1 MNSPFLRKGRGHLLS
16 NKQQEGACSRSIM
29 AARIF
34 LFFCLLAIL
43 QRSSSSLCSLQY
55 RGQPPPR
62 GWRQVSPAANGPAA
76 FSLRPS
82 QACKARAARAYQQY
96 IPRLG
101 ACHGTKAGS
110 RGLGHA
116 GLNGLYGLQCLCA
129 PAAAATLPP
138 PPQITLCTVVELL
151 SSLSDLVFG
160 ILGSEERHF
169 T

>member
-1 MNSPFLRKGRGHLLS
+1 MNIPFLRKGRGHLLS

-34 LFFCLLAIL
+34 SLFCLLAIL

-55 RGQPPPR
+55 RGQPPHAR
-62 GWRQVSPAANGPAA
+62 GARCLCARAPGLTATALDGPGWSGGRP
-76 FSLRPS
+76 SLRPS

-116 GLNGLYGLQCLCA
+116 GLNGLCGLQCLCA
-129 PAAAATLPP
+129 AAAAADHTLHSCGIIV
-138 PPQITLCTVVELL
+138 Q
-151 SSLSDLVFG
+151 LVRPSFWNPG
-160 ILGSEERHF
+160 I
-169 T
+169 